1 MSVSLTKICVRDR
14 GTYMKDRE
22 RERDLFE
29 EFGSHSDKSKLCRLE
44 IQVRVDVRLGRA
56 GQKMRNS
63 GGVSMLQ
70 F

>member
-1 MSVSLTKICVRDR
+1 
-14 GTYMKDRE
+14 MKDRE